1 MGISHLVLGAFG
13 FLLAARALFKL
24 DKRVEKPDK
33 AEHAFSIELKSKQHF
48 NSVNVG
54 VNGSKDQVFI
64 EGFLGE
70 LSELKLVEESML
82 EVSGRNGTLR
92 LDVSWEDLSHIVKAG

>member
-1 MGISHLVLGAFG
+1 M
-13 FLLAARALFKL
+13 
-24 DKRVEKPDK
+24 
-33 AEHAFSIELKSKQHF
+33 KSKQHL

>member
-1 MGISHLVLGAFG
+1 MIRGA
-13 FLLAARALFKL
+13 
-24 DKRVEKPDK
+24 E
-33 AEHAFSIELKSKQHF
+33 AEHAFSIELKSKRHL